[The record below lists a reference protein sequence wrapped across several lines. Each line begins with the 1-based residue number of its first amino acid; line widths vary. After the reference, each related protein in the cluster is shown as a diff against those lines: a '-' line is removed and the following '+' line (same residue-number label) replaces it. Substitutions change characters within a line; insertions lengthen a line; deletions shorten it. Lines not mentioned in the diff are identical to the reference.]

1 MSSDLLTV
9 DPVLPS
15 AGTGAGPGWF
25 PFRSL
30 ARWEFALVVVFI
42 GTLFYG
48 AAESSAFLTTSTV
61 FYFGINIG
69 LIALMALPM
78 TLIITTG
85 EIDLSVASMLGLGCS
100 LFGYLFQHGVEIY
113 LAMLIVLAVGAVG
126 GALNGFLIT
135 RLGLPSIAVTIGTLT
150 MFRGIAEIILGS
162 NEISGFP
169 SSLTKIGVDP
179 IPGTKLSWT
188 IGIFILLAIVYGVV
202 LHFTPVGRSIFAIG
216 LQEEAAFFSGIRV
229 KRIKFTLFLLS
240 GVVCAGVGILYTLQ
254 NATARYDA
262 GTGLELNVVAVVL
275 FGGVSIFGGR
285 GSIGGVVLSVLVVG
299 SFDEVLTLINVT
311 TQKQNIVFG
320 ILLLISVLVPNGAD
334 SYHRVRRRFGRRARQ
349 IQQQQPTE
357 GKQ

>member
-1 MSSDLLTV
+1 MSSDLLTAG
-9 DPVLPS
+9 PVLPAAATDS
-15 AGTGAGPGWF
+15 DPRWYR
-25 PFRSL
+25 PRSL
-30 ARWEFALVVVFI
+30 ARWETALLVVFI

-78 TLIITTG
+78 TLIVTTG

-113 LAMLIVLAVGAVG
+113 LAMLIVLVVGAAG
-126 GALNGFLIT
+126 GALNGFLVT

-150 MFRGIAEIILGS
+150 MFRGIAEIVLGS

-188 IGIFILLAIVYGVV
+188 IGIFIVLAIVYAVV
-202 LHFTPVGRSIFAIG
+202 LHLTPVGRSIFAIG

-229 KRIKFTLFLLS
+229 KRIKFMLFLLS
-240 GVVCAGVGILYTLQ
+240 GVVCAAVGILYTLQ

-275 FGGVSIFGGR
+275 FGGVSVFGGR
-285 GSIGGVVLSVLVVG
+285 GSILGVVLSVLVVG
-299 SFDEVLTLINVT
+299 SFDEALTLINVT

-334 SYHRVRRRFGRRARQ
+334 GYRRLRLRVGRRARQ
-349 IQQQQPTE
+349 IQQRQPTE